1 MTFQRH
7 YLFERRNSRVLA
19 MELRLFFSLCHR
31 YDFYLLILQCL
42 YSRKVFFRKYTII
55 KSASILGQ
63 PVWTICSMQCNKCKI
78 LFCPPWWRHQM
89 ETFSALLAIDK
100 GNSPVSGEFP
110 AQRPVTRSFNVVFD
124 LRLNKQCPLWRHC
137 NVTTAIPYN
146 APVGE
151 LREVYCEYFGDT
163 WRRTLIGHVARAS
176 IVETTTDLTARQ
188 DTMSGGY

>member
-1 MTFQRH
+1 M
-7 YLFERRNSRVLA
+7 
-19 MELRLFFSLCHR
+19 
-31 YDFYLLILQCL
+31 
-42 YSRKVFFRKYTII
+42 YTVI
-55 KSASILGQ
+55 KSASILVQ

-89 ETFSALLAIDK
+89 ETFFALLAIDM

-110 AQRPVTRSFNVVFD
+110 AQRLVTRSFIVVFD
-124 LRLNKQCPLWRHC
+124 LRLNKQLSKQSWGWWFETLPCLLWRHC

-163 WRRTLIGHVARAS
+163 WRRTLIGHVTRAF
-176 IVETTTDLTARQ
+176 IVETTADLTARQ